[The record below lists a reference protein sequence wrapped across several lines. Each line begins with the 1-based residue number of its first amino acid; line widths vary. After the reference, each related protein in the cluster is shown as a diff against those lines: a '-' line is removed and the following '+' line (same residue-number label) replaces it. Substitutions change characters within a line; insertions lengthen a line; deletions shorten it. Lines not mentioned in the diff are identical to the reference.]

1 MAAKPVSAKAKSAK
15 ASAKKTPNRVGSA
28 RGARSGKVQAAEKRP
43 EGRPA
48 KFTVPASMAEKI
60 DGYFASLYDDDGTM
74 VRPPTVAGLALALG
88 FLDRS
93 SISDYAAKDEYF
105 PLIKKARLRIEAFHE
120 GRMSGQSPAGSIFWL
135 KNHAGYA
142 DKQELTGANG
152 GPLVLKVSPVE
163 AAL

>member
-1 MAAKPVSAKAKSAK
+1 MATKPVSAKAKAGK
-15 ASAKKTPNRVGSA
+15 APAKKTPSRASSA
-28 RGARSGKVQAAEKRP
+28 RGARSGKKPVEKRP

-48 KFTVPASMAEKI
+48 KFTAPASMAEKI
-60 DGYFASLYDDDGTM
+60 EAYFASLYDEDGTM
-74 VRPPTVAGLALALG
+74 VRVPTVAGLTLALG

-93 SISDYAAKDEYF
+93 SVSDYAAKDEYF
-105 PLIKKARLRIEAFHE
+105 PLIKRARLRIEAFHE
-120 GRMSGQSPAGSIFWL
+120 GRLSGQSPTGSIFWL

-152 GPLVLKVSPVE
+152 GPLVLKLTSTE